1 MSVDKLANNQQ
12 LGNDQEL
19 GKVHQLRARFLHELK
34 RKQPELLTHPLVK
47 YSSQERFCQYL
58 ARAGA
63 AWEPD
68 VCADAHQHL
77 HTSQHLQTSQHLLP
91 HLHLPQQ
98 HPTWEFG
105 PLAKALRGIGQL
117 GYLAYCG
124 LKLSLQPLL
133 AKTTLDT
140 FSLSERHALL
150 GILLSL
156 QLNSDAESSLTSPNS
171 QELQP
176 VKLAVLPWQAAH
188 LSPLA
193 KVAHP
198 SSVWYDKAVRYGI
211 EVRLEASVE
220 EVVEE
225 VVEKAVEE
233 VVEEA
238 VEETVEEATEVVS
251 GTSERELV
259 SQNLVSARLISL
271 AELVYGDFDQEVL
284 VELARAIAYCHYWG
298 IELVDLRATG
308 LFLSGGLA
316 SALTSESL
324 EDSSGGEARE
334 SSQGVQGAQG
344 IQGTQGTLG
353 AESTKQVLSYASTC
367 WYLLNLS
374 RARLHLSPA
383 GGWAQADLR
392 TLLTSLNGLSGSLF
406 HAGHWQLMMQAYR
419 EFFSE
424 LAD

>member
-1 MSVDKLANNQQ
+1 MSVDKLANEQQ

-34 RKQPELLTHPLVK
+34 RKQPEFLDHPLVK

-63 AWEPD
+63 AWAPN

-77 HTSQHLQTSQHLLP
+77 HTYQHLQTSQYLHP

-176 VKLAVLPWQAAH
+176 VKLIVLPWQAAH

-193 KVAHP
+193 KVVHP
-198 SSVWYDKAVRYGI
+198 NSVWYDRAVRYGI
-211 EVRLEASVE
+211 EVGLEASV
-220 EVVEE
+220 
-225 VVEKAVEE
+225 A
-233 VVEEA
+233 EA
-238 VEETVEEATEVVS
+238 VEEAVEEATEVVS

-259 SQNLVSARLISL
+259 SKNLVSASLISL

-316 SALTSESL
+316 SALTSESF

-334 SSQGVQGAQG
+334 STQGPQE
-344 IQGTQGTLG
+344 IQGTLG
-353 AESTKQVLSYASTC
+353 AESTKQMLTHAPTR
-367 WYLLNLS
+367 WHLLNLS